1 MTDEIQR
8 LKVARNAARTAYAA
22 AFADAQAYDAVEQ
35 AYRAANLVAACH
47 AYDAAIAA
55 QEQEQ
60 TDD

>member
-22 AFADAQAYDAVEQ
+22 AFAGDQAYDAVEQ

-47 AYDAAIAA
+47 AYDAALAA
-55 QEQEQ
+55 QAKE
-60 TDD
+60 TDQ